1 MTENILAKESGDDLM
16 LYDIQ
21 KDTIHVLNPTARII
35 YNLYKEGKPVSEIEN
50 IIRKNF
56 QYDESYNLI
65 NDIEKCLDDLRGK
78 GVLQV

>member
-21 KDTIHVLNPTARII
+21 KDTIHVLNPTARMI
-35 YNLYKEGKPVSEIEN
+35 YNLYKKGKPVSEIEN

-56 QYDESYNLI
+56 QYDEAHDLM